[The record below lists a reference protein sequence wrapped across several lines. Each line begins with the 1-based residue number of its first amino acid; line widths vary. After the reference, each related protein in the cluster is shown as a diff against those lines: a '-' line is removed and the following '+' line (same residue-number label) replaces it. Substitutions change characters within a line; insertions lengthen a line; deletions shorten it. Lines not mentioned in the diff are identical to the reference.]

1 MKLFYSNIR
10 NSKGQ
15 GILEYVIITGLI
27 GILTIGLVRSFGD
40 VVRTRIT
47 EMKKQVVE
55 NLQLGK

>member
-27 GILTIGLVRSFGD
+27 GILTIGLVRQFGN
-40 VVRTRIT
+40 VIRTRIT
-47 EMKKQVVE
+47 EMQRQVVD
-55 NLQLGK
+55 NLQLNR